1 MIDPVLA
8 KVLDD
13 VLKGRVQVIPE
24 VADLPRRWREAP
36 SEASGSKHPWKVTQE
51 TLLAEYITLAPTQP
65 EYREGLRRLYLALTM
80 NGEPIPPRLSW
91 WNHCLTVLGDP
102 PPKRGRPHELDR
114 DILVSTVFRLLGDLE
129 CSREDA
135 MAIIAEKMNHSPET
149 IRSVV
154 RKRRI
159 SLRFR

>member
-36 SEASGSKHPWKVTQE
+36 SEASGSQHPWKVTQE

-65 EYREGLRRLYLALTM
+65 EYREGLRRLSLELAM
-80 NGEPIPPRLSW
+80 NGEPIPPRLRW
-91 WNHCLTVLGDP
+91 WNHCLAVLGDP
-102 PPKRGRPHELDR
+102 PPKRGRPRELNQA
-114 DILVSTVFRLLGDLE
+114 IKISTVLRLLGSLG
-129 CSREDA
+129 STREYA
-135 MAIIAEKMNHSPET
+135 MSYIAETMGFSPET
-149 IRSVV
+149 IRSVIL
-154 RKRRI
+154 KYRI
-159 SLRFR
+159 PLR